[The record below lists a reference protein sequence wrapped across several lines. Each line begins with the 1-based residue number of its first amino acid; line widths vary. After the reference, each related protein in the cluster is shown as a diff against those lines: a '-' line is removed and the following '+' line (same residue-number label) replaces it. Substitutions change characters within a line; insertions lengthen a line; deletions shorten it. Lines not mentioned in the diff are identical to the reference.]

1 MADTPTKRR
10 AGRPRTRVLSVDQ
23 IVDAA
28 FELARTSGPDGFSM
42 AALARSLSVQPPALY
57 HYFGN
62 RDEVIR
68 AMRGRLA
75 ERIDTDGFADPGTPL
90 ADAVLR
96 WASTYR
102 DAFAAFP
109 SGSTLLAT
117 TPIDGQQ
124 RSVDNYEV
132 ITRRLLAEGWAE
144 ADVVDTIV
152 AFESFIIGSA
162 LDAVAPADIMHP
174 GDAAATA
181 PTYAAAEAR
190 RTHEATARGIRP
202 ADRSFELGL
211 RAMLAGLTP
220 GSAGAEPTDEETS
233 TAGGRSE
240 PSGGARRR

>member
-1 MADTPTKRR
+1 MAESPTKRT
-10 AGRPRTRVLSVDQ
+10 AGRPRTRLLSVDQ

-28 FELARTSGPDGFSM
+28 FDLARTAGPDGFSM

-57 HYFGN
+57 HYFGS

-75 ERIDTDGFADPGTPL
+75 ERIDTSGFANADVPL
-90 ADAVLR
+90 GEAVLR
-96 WASTYR
+96 WGRSYR
-102 DAFAAFP
+102 DVFAAFP
-109 SGSTLLAT
+109 SGIALLAT

-124 RSVDNYEV
+124 RSVDNYEA

-162 LDAVAPADIMHP
+162 LDALAPADIMSP

-181 PTYAAAEAR
+181 PAYAAAEAR
-190 RTHEATARGIRP
+190 RFDDAAARGIRP
-202 ADRSFELGL
+202 TDRSFEFGL
-211 RAMLAGLTP
+211 RAMLEGLRTASTDAGAARP
-220 GSAGAEPTDEETS
+220 GSAAV
-233 TAGGRSE
+233 GRRS
-240 PSGGARRR
+240 P

>member
-1 MADTPTKRR
+1 MAETPTKRT

-28 FELARTSGPDGFSM
+28 FELARTAGTDGFTM

-57 HYFGN
+57 HYFGS

-75 ERIDTDGFADPGTPL
+75 ERIDTSGFTDREVAL
-90 ADAVLR
+90 AEAVLR
-96 WASTYR
+96 WARTYR

-117 TPIDGQQ
+117 TSIDGQQ
-124 RSVDNYEV
+124 RSVDNYEA
-132 ITRRLLAEGWAE
+132 ITVRLLAEGWPE
-144 ADVVDTIV
+144 GDVVDTIV

-162 LDAVAPADIMHP
+162 LDAVAPVDIMSP
-174 GDAAATA
+174 GDAAASA
-181 PTYAAAEAR
+181 PAYTAAEAR
-190 RTHEATARGIRP
+190 RAHDAAARGIRP
-202 ADRSFELGL
+202 TDRSFELGL

-220 GSAGAEPTDEETS
+220 GSADAS
-233 TAGGRSE
+233 TR
-240 PSGGARRR
+240 